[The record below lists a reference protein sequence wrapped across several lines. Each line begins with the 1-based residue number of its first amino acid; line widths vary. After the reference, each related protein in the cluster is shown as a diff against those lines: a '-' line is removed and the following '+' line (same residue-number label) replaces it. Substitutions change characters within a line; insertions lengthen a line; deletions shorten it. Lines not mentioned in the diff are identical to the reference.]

1 VDKFWMVGS
10 QKEKLIRES
19 ENEPAELLAWHLPLE
34 FLFKTSWWLFFI
46 DVIFKDGLISI
57 SNFIS

>member
-19 ENEPAELLAWHLPLE
+19 ENENEPAVVGLAPA
-34 FLFKTSWWLFFI
+34 TGVS
-46 DVIFKDGLISI
+46 V
-57 SNFIS
+57 